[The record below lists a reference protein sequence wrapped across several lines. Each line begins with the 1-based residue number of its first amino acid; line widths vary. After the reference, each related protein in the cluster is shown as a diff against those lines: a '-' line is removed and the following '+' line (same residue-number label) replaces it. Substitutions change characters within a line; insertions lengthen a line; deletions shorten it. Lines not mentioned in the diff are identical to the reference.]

1 MTAGRDEPPTYTGAV
16 QNWTPGSNVPVIV
29 VAAPPAEPS
38 VTRGVTGLF
47 VPIFLAVFVIA
58 AIYFFFGAWQAA
70 QGLARQEAVTRDAA
84 GLLEYMED
92 LERQN
97 ALLCASAA
105 ATPER
110 VERTNLEAQVEI
122 ARRNFDAQCQRNLS
136 LQERLSRRSGEAGST
151 SCPPATPA
159 ATTAPPR
166 GESVDE
172 FRARLCRGYQRVR
185 TQ

>member
-1 MTAGRDEPPTYTGAV
+1 MTPERDEPPPYTGTL
-16 QNWTPGSNVPVIV
+16 QNWTAGGNVPVIF

-47 VPIFLAVFVIA
+47 VPIFLAIFVIA

-70 QGLARQEAVTRDAA
+70 QGLAQQEAVTRDAA

-97 ALLCASAA
+97 ATLCANVN

-136 LQERLSRRSGEAGST
+136 LQERLSRRTGEAGS
-151 SCPPATPA
+151 SACAPATPA
-159 ATTAPPR
+159 ATTLPPR
-166 GESVDE
+166 CESVDE
-172 FRARLCRGYQRVR
+172 FRARICRGYQRVR
-185 TQ
+185 TR